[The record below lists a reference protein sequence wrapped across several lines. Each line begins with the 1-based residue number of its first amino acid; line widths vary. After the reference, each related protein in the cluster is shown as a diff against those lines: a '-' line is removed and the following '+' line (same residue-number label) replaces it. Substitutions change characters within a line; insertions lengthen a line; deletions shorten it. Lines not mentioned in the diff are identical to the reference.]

1 MVSTGDFLSK
11 FRGFCIFISFPW
23 YQKMYVLTKNKESV
37 SAYIPN
43 IICFAFCTF
52 SDNARWAQDIP
63 WLDTSMVLLI
73 LQALSISAS
82 QFRSLASSTCQII
95 SPLESHPVLHTRPC
109 LVALCKVFE
118 SKFFIVEVLNIRL
131 INLSLV
137 HVYCRFTIA
146 FYCLIMV

>member
-1 MVSTGDFLSK
+1 MDTLPACYCVHSPMYQ
-11 FRGFCIFISFPW
+11 RMNNGFDWWFPFQISRLLYLHFFSVILK
-23 YQKMYVLTKNKESV
+23 KMYVLTKNKESV

-118 SKFFIVEVLNIRL
+118 SKFFIVEVLNI
-131 INLSLV
+131 N
-137 HVYCRFTIA
+137 
-146 FYCLIMV
+146 